1 MSYENAPNR
10 VSFPFNHA
18 SVFEDTDGTLTGTSG
33 GASYLPFMEILNPA
47 HCTENAAASFGAVKG
62 ALCTQGKFRR
72 MAWNNMHPSSID
84 GKDAFLTNA
93 HGTDTVKW
101 RKKAKSGKPSGY
113 TALMEVGGTLKLTFA
128 NSSQFTNISFD
139 MSIAELEDAD
149 TGILEVCCCCCYY
162 CCCNHSNRFV

>member
-1 MSYENAPNR
+1 MVRFNQMSFENAPNR

-18 SVFEDTDGTLTGTSG
+18 SVLEDIDGTLTGTSG
-33 GASYLPFMEILNPA
+33 ASYLPDMGILNPS
-47 HCTENAAASFGAVKG
+47 HCTQEASASFGAVDG

-72 MAWNNMHPSSID
+72 IAWNKMHPSSID
-84 GKDAFLTNA
+84 GKDAFLTND

-101 RKKAKSGKPSGY
+101 RKKAKSGRPSGY

-139 MSIAELEDAD
+139 MSIAELEDGD
-149 TGILEVCCCCCYY
+149 TAILQVCLCF
-162 CCCNHSNRFV
+162 SP